1 MKMHVQVISIFPQM
15 FAALCDYG
23 VTGRALKK
31 GLWCFS
37 SINPRDFADNQLG
50 YIDDRPF
57 GGGPGMVMQA
67 GPLLAA
73 YREAQKQT
81 VGPVRGIYLS
91 PQGQILTQRKI
102 QELAQASSL
111 ILVCGRYEGVDE
123 RFIELSGVEE
133 ISVGDFVVSGGELPA
148 MLLIDSVLR
157 LVPEVLGDSQSVVQ
171 ESFVNGLLDYPQY
184 TRPEHLEKQ
193 SVPSVLLSGNHQAIK
208 KWRLKMALSRTL
220 HRRPDLLEGR
230 QYKPEE
236 SCLLQEID
244 QERQDVSI

>member
-73 YREAQKQT
+73 YREAQKQA

-91 PQGQILTQRKI
+91 PQGQ
-102 QELAQASSL
+102 
-111 ILVCGRYEGVDE
+111 Y
-123 RFIELSGVEE
+123 
-133 ISVGDFVVSGGELPA
+133 LPK
-148 MLLIDSVLR
+148 
-157 LVPEVLGDSQSVVQ
+157 
-171 ESFVNGLLDYPQY
+171 
-184 TRPEHLEKQ
+184 EK
-193 SVPSVLLSGNHQAIK
+193 
-208 KWRLKMALSRTL
+208 
-220 HRRPDLLEGR
+220 
-230 QYKPEE
+230 YKN
-236 SCLLQEID
+236 
-244 QERQDVSI
+244 

>member
-1 MKMHVQVISIFPQM
+1 M
-15 FAALCDYG
+15 
-23 VTGRALKK
+23 
-31 GLWCFS
+31 
-37 SINPRDFADNQLG
+37 
-50 YIDDRPF
+50 
-57 GGGPGMVMQA
+57 
-67 GPLLAA
+67 
-73 YREAQKQT
+73 
-81 VGPVRGIYLS
+81 
-91 PQGQILTQRKI
+91 
-102 QELAQASSL
+102 
-111 ILVCGRYEGVDE
+111 
-123 RFIELSGVEE
+123 
-133 ISVGDFVVSGGELPA
+133 VSGGELPA

-157 LVPEVLGDSQSVVQ
+157 LVPEVLGGSQSVVQ

-230 QYKPEE
+230 QYNPEE

>member
-73 YREAQKQT
+73 YREAQKQA
-81 VGPVRGIYLS
+81 VGPVRGYLS
-91 PQGQILTQRKI
+91 KPSRSNTYPKKNTRIS
-102 QELAQASSL
+102 SSL
-111 ILVCGRYEGVDE
+111 IFNFGV
-123 RFIELSGVEE
+123 
-133 ISVGDFVVSGGELPA
+133 
-148 MLLIDSVLR
+148 
-157 LVPEVLGDSQSVVQ
+157 
-171 ESFVNGLLDYPQY
+171 
-184 TRPEHLEKQ
+184 RPL
-193 SVPSVLLSGNHQAIK
+193 
-208 KWRLKMALSRTL
+208 
-220 HRRPDLLEGR
+220 
-230 QYKPEE
+230 
-236 SCLLQEID
+236 
-244 QERQDVSI
+244 